1 MMMMKGLGRQYE
13 HERAYVCV
21 RLHVCVYFLSIW
33 VQAGKARTRCEWCRG
48 TAEGRAD
55 YAWESLHT
63 CVSITGVWSVR
74 EHKCEAMLFQCAV
87 TQCVLGFRLIPNLL
101 FVIHP
106 AWHQVLVT
114 ALPVPPGPW
123 EEHSIPSKDRAY

>member
-1 MMMMKGLGRQYE
+1 MSMSVHMFVFGCMFVFIFYPFGCRQGR
-13 HERAYVCV
+13 
-21 RLHVCVYFLSIW
+21 
-33 VQAGKARTRCEWCRG
+33 RG
-48 TAEGRAD
+48 QD
-55 YAWESLHT
+55 VT
-63 CVSITGVWSVR
+63 CVEALQKAGQIMSGDLCIHVSALRRVWSVR
-74 EHKCEAMLFQCAV
+74 EHKYEAMLFQCAV
-87 TQCVLGFRLIPNLL
+87 TQCVLGFCLIPILL